1 MRRANA
7 LHKVVF
13 VRHGQS
19 TWNLENRFTGWHDVD
34 LTAQG
39 VEEAKAAGQLLK
51 EHGFEFDL
59 AHTSVLKRAIKTYNT
74 ISEEMGSLFIPHYKS
89 WRLNERSYG
98 ALQGLNKAETAEK
111 HGEAK
116 VLQWRRSYDIPPPE
130 LGLDDERHP
139 SFDRRY
145 SSLPPD
151 VLPTTESLKTTVDR
165 VLPYWY
171 DTICPQVIGGKSVV
185 VVAHGNS
192 LRAIVKYLA
201 GMTEEEILAYN
212 IPTACPLVFEFD
224 QDMKPLKNYYLLDE
238 EELKAR
244 QEAVANQAK
253 VRV

>member
-1 MRRANA
+1 M
-7 LHKVVF
+7 
-13 VRHGQS
+13 
-19 TWNLENRFTGWHDVD
+19 
-34 LTAQG
+34 
-39 VEEAKAAGQLLK
+39 
-51 EHGFEFDL
+51 
-59 AHTSVLKRAIKTYNT
+59 
-74 ISEEMGSLFIPHYKS
+74 
-89 WRLNERSYG
+89 
-98 ALQGLNKAETAEK
+98 
-111 HGEAK
+111 
-116 VLQWRRSYDIPPPE
+116 QWRRSYDIPPPE